1 MALKRK
7 YKTIRNNTKRKTFKK
22 RRIFKKRKTFKNRRT
37 FRNRKGGLWGF
48 RTQKS
53 FEEYNQLFQQYKIA
67 REQQQ
72 NSNSDKML
80 NELMSYSIKPCSKS
94 EDYITCEKNKT
105 KLYLEITQFLGMNVK
120 NRSQIEEKAL
130 EYYRNKMKEKA
141 LRTDKAIDKQRT
153 IDFEDDMKS
162 LQKELNPPPRT
173 TYEESLYDAQ

>member
-1 MALKRK
+1 
-7 YKTIRNNTKRKTFKK
+7 
-22 RRIFKKRKTFKNRRT
+22 
-37 FRNRKGGLWGF
+37 
-48 RTQKS
+48 
-53 FEEYNQLFQQYKIA
+53 
-67 REQQQ
+67 
-72 NSNSDKML
+72 ML
-80 NELMSYSIKPCSKS
+80 NQLMSYSIKPCSKS

-105 KLYLEITQFLGMNVK
+105 KLYLEITQFLGINVK